1 MSSGQKVAI
10 AAFVVL
16 AVVVIGYFSTVGE
29 DELSRVAPPAADG
42 VVEEGAEE
50 MDGGAEPAP
59 GDPALTPPRR
69 TGLDALLAG
78 EDPDADA
85 ANERAGAAAAPST
98 GAGTRPSPNRPL
110 QAPRVNLDVDT
121 DLGVGSRPTPDE
133 SSPGFSGSGAEIV
146 PPGGEPV
153 IEPVEPLATRSGAS
167 PPPVEIAP
175 DRATATPENTA
186 PGTPGTASDTASG
199 TASGSTA
206 AGAGSSGPAEPDVIE
221 IGSPPPPEPDAP
233 LVEQQPDPLAGE
245 AAVEV
250 ETYTVREGDS
260 LWEIAARELGAGAKW
275 ELIAQ
280 ANGLGD
286 SPRIKP
292 GDKLIIPTVAPERG
306 PVAERTAEDPLGLG
320 IRDGSRLITVGEG
333 ESLWTIARREYGDGT
348 LWRRIY
354 LANQD
359 RLDSPDALRAGQE
372 IILPPKP
379 E

>member
-16 AVVVIGYFSTVGE
+16 AVVVIGYFSTIGD
-29 DELSRVAPPAADG
+29 DEPSRVAPPAADG
-42 VVEEGAEE
+42 AVDDGAVET
-50 MDGGAEPAP
+50 DGGTEPAP

-69 TGLDALLAG
+69 TGLDDLLAG
-78 EDPDADA
+78 EDL
-85 ANERAGAAAAPST
+85 AGDSP
-98 GAGTRPSPNRPL
+98 GAGPGSGADSSAGTETRPGANRPF
-110 QAPRVNLDVDT
+110 QAPRVELDVDT
-121 DLGVGSRPTPDE
+121 DLGVGSRPTPGERRPDAA
-133 SSPGFSGSGAEIV
+133 SPRTEVDWV
-146 PPGGEPV
+146 PPGG
-153 IEPVEPLATRSGAS
+153 EPVEPLATRSGAS

-199 TASGSTA
+199 STA
-206 AGAGSSGPAEPDVIE
+206 AGAGAGPSGPAEPDVIE

-260 LWEIAARELGAGAKW
+260 LWEIAARELGAGVKW

-320 IRDGSRLITVGEG
+320 IRDESRLITVGEG